1 MSSTR
6 PRIVARRSGG
16 LRPVTARTADEL
28 RVMRRAGRVVAEM
41 HEVLRH
47 ALRPGVSTA
56 ALDALAREVLARR
69 GATSNFLGY
78 YGYPAV
84 ICASVNDV
92 VVHGIPSP
100 TVVLAEG
107 DVISI
112 DCGAVVDG
120 WHGDAAFSV
129 AVGGVS
135 ESVERL
141 LVAVEEALAAAVAA
155 MREGNHVG
163 DIGCAVASVAAR
175 RGVGIVEDYGGHGI
189 GQAMHEEPSVPN
201 EGRPG
206 QGRPLVVGS
215 VLAIEPMFTLGGG
228 TTFTESDGWTV
239 RTSDGSWSAHSEH
252 TVAITEHGPEIL
264 TRP

>member
-1 MSSTR
+1 MSRGRS
-6 PRIVARRSGG
+6 RIVARRSGG

-41 HEVLRH
+41 HEVLRL

-56 ALDALAREVLARR
+56 ALDSLAREVLARR

-92 VVHGIPSP
+92 VVHGIPSS

-112 DCGAVVDG
+112 DCGAIVDG

-141 LVAVEEALAAAVAA
+141 LAAVEEALTAAVAA
-155 MREGNHVG
+155 MCAGNHVG
-163 DIGCAVASVAAR
+163 DIGCAVAGVASR

-189 GQAMHEEPSVPN
+189 GQAMHEDPLVPN

-252 TVAITEHGPEIL
+252 TVAITEHGPEVL